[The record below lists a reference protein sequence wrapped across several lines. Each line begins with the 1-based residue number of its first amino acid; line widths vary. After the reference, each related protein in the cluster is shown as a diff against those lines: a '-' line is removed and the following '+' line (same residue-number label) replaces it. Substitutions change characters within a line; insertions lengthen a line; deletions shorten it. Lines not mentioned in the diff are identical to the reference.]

1 MFQMNSLQCRRNLT
15 VDVKLWRSDHD
26 CKWHYTLL
34 AYEDGTTLH
43 SSAKVTLK
51 EALTA
56 IEERIYT
63 LMQEE
68 AHCR

>member
-1 MFQMNSLQCRRNLT
+1 M
-15 VDVKLWRSDHD
+15 KLWRSDHD

-43 SSAKVTLK
+43 SSAKTTLN
-51 EALTA
+51 EALNA
-56 IEERIYT
+56 IEERIYS

-68 AHCR
+68 ANCR

>member
-1 MFQMNSLQCRRNLT
+1 MYQMNSLKCRRNLT

-43 SSAKVTLK
+43 SSAKTTLN
-51 EALTA
+51 EALNA
-56 IEERIYT
+56 IEERIYS

-68 AHCR
+68 ARYQ